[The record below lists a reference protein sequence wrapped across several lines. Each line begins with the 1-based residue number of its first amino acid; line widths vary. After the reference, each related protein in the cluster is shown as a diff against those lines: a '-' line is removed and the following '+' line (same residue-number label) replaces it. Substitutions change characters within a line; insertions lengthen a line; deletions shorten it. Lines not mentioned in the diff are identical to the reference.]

1 MTDMQQTVELIERLR
16 SFHSIDRQW
25 IGHAFLRCIED
36 PLKPQR
42 DNGKLRVTFIVLL
55 LAVMALLAG
64 ATFVFFSLVS
74 V

>member
-1 MTDMQQTVELIERLR
+1 MMDKRRTAELIERLR
-16 SFHSIDRQW
+16 SFHSIDQQW

-42 DNGKLRVTFIVLL
+42 DNGKLRVNFIVLL

-64 ATFVFFSLVS
+64 ATFLFFSLVS
-74 V
+74 L